1 MKKLTKEQSIKIGNT
16 FLMLGIIALL
26 FAILCFFFPFVDK
39 TSGVKLIFTNEN
51 QNILLVVT
59 FSLFIISLILG
70 VLIYIIKNFPWG
82 KILLL
87 IFSVL
92 IFASAAFLLLIENK
106 NGGAIFSLIFAI
118 LSGAFYIIA
127 ALLK

>member
-39 TSGVKLIFTNEN
+39 TSGIKLIFTNEN

-92 IFASAAFLLLIENK
+92 IFTGAAFLILIENK

-118 LSGAFYIIA
+118 LSGAFYIVA